1 MRAQILETPG
11 PIESKP
17 LTLKDVAV
25 PEPGPGEVLIRVTA
39 CGVCRSNLHMIE
51 GDWVANGV
59 PAISPI
65 IPGHEVVGKIDKVGA
80 GVDWLKIGDRVG
92 VQPLWSTCGHCE
104 FCLTAREQLCQ
115 SANKRITG
123 ESIDGGYAEYMLGYA
138 LHTYKIP
145 DSISDEEAAPLF
157 CPGVTAYGAVHK
169 AQLRPGQTM
178 ALFGVGGVGHMV
190 LQFAALTGAQMIGV
204 ARGKNHLKL
213 AKELGCYRTL
223 DANDGDP
230 GATLKK
236 DGGVDVA
243 IVFAPSTPMLR
254 QAIAGTK
261 PGGKIIVG
269 TFTDAGP
276 FFFPHEKQIIGS
288 TIGSRWEMED
298 VLKIAATGKVK
309 AHIVTFPLDQTD
321 EALRLLK
328 AGEIEARAVL
338 TM

>member
-1 MRAQILETPG
+1 MRAQILSAPA

-17 LTLKDVAV
+17 LTFKEVPT
-25 PEPGPGEVLIRVTA
+25 PEPGAGEVLIRVTA

-51 GDWVANGV
+51 GDWVKYGT
-59 PAISPI
+59 PAFTPI
-65 IPGHEVVGKIDKVGA
+65 IPGHEVVGKIEKVGP
-80 GVDWLKIGDRVG
+80 GHDWLKVGDRVG

-115 SANKRITG
+115 SATKKITG

-145 DSISDEEAAPLF
+145 DALDDAEAAPLF

-169 AQLRPGQTM
+169 AQLGPGQTM

-213 AKELGCYRTL
+213 AKDMGCYRTI
-223 DANDGDP
+223 DSNDGDA
-230 GATLKK
+230 GETLKK
-236 DGGVDVA
+236 DGGVDVS

-254 QAIAGTK
+254 QAIVGTK

-276 FFFPHEKQIIGS
+276 FFFPDQKQLIGS
-288 TIGSRWEMED
+288 VIGSRWEMED

-309 AHIVTFPLDQTD
+309 AHVVTYPLENAD
-321 EALRLLK
+321 EALRALK

-338 TM
+338 TV

>member
-115 SANKRITG
+115 SANKQITG

-169 AQLRPGQTM
+169 AQLEPGQTM

-213 AKELGCYRTL
+213 AQELGCYRTI
-223 DANDGDP
+223 DAGAGDP
-230 GATLKK
+230 GETLKK
-236 DGGVDVA
+236 DGGVDVS

-254 QAIAGTK
+254 QAIVGTK

-276 FFFPHEKQIIGS
+276 FFFPDQKQIIGS
-288 TIGSRWEMED
+288 VIGSRWEMEN

>member
-1 MRAQILETPG
+1 MRALQLDTPG
-11 PIESKP
+11 PIESHP
-17 LTLKDVAV
+17 LHLRDVAV
-25 PEPGPGEVLIRVTA
+25 PKPGPGEVLIRVTA

-65 IPGHEVVGKIDKVGA
+65 IPGHEVVGRIAEVGA
-80 GVDWLKIGDRVG
+80 GVDWLKVDDRVG

-115 SANKRITG
+115 TKEITG
-123 ESIDGGYAEYMLGYA
+123 ESRDGGYAEYMLGYA

-145 DSISDEEAAPLF
+145 DSIGDAEAAPLF

-169 AQLRPGQTM
+169 AQLQPGQTM

-190 LQFAALTGAQMIGV
+190 LQFAKLTGAEMIAV
-204 ARGKNHLKL
+204 ARGDNHLKL
-213 AKELGCYRTL
+213 AQRLGCSRTINSNDS
-223 DANDGDP
+223 DAGEV
-230 GATLKK
+230 LKK

-261 PGGKIIVG
+261 PGGRIIVG

-276 FFFPHEKQIIGS
+276 FFFPDQKQIIGS
-288 TIGSRWEMED
+288 VIGSRWEMED
-298 VLKIAATGKVK
+298 VLAIAATGKVK
-309 AHIVTFPLDQTD
+309 AVVETFPLDKTD
-321 EALRLLK
+321 EALRQLK

>member
-1 MRAQILETPG
+1 MRAQILETPA

-17 LTLKDVAV
+17 LTLKEVAV
-25 PEPGPGEVLIRVTA
+25 PKPGPGEVLIRVTA

-59 PAISPI
+59 PAKSPI
-65 IPGHEVVGKIDKVGA
+65 VPGHEVVGRIAELGP
-80 GVDWLKIGDRVG
+80 GVSWFKLEDRVG
-92 VQPLWSTCGHCE
+92 IQPLWSTCGRCE

-115 SANKRITG
+115 TKQITG
-123 ESIDGGYAEYMLGYA
+123 ETVDGGYAEFVVANA
-138 LHTYKIP
+138 LHTYAVP
-145 DSISDEEAAPLF
+145 DSISDAEAAPLF
-157 CPGVTAYGAVHK
+157 CPGVTAYGAVTK
-169 AQLRPGQTM
+169 AQLRPGQTL

-190 LQFAALTGAQMIGV
+190 LQFAALAGAQLIAV
-204 ARGKNHLKL
+204 ARGDNHLKL
-213 AKELGCYRTL
+213 AAKL
-223 DANDGDP
+223 
-230 GATLKK
+230 GATRTINSTHVDAGEALKK

-261 PGGKIIVG
+261 PGGRIIVG

-276 FFFPHEKQIIGS
+276 FFFPDEKQIIGS
-288 TIGSRWEMED
+288 VIGSRWEMED

-309 AHIVTFPLDQTD
+309 SIVETFPLEKTD
-321 EALRLLK
+321 EALRHLK

>member
-1 MRAQILETPG
+1 MRAQILSAPG

-17 LTLKDVAV
+17 LTFKEVPT

-51 GDWVANGV
+51 GDWVKYGT
-59 PAISPI
+59 PAFTPI
-65 IPGHEVVGKIDKVGA
+65 VPGHEVVGKIEKVGA
-80 GVDWLKIGDRVG
+80 GVDWLKAGDRVG

-115 SANKRITG
+115 SANKKITG

-145 DSISDEEAAPLF
+145 DTLSDAEAAPLF

-169 AQLRPGQTM
+169 AQLQPGQTM

-190 LQFAALTGAQMIGV
+190 LQFAALTGAEMIGV

-213 AKELGCYRTL
+213 AKELGCSRTI
-223 DANDGDP
+223 DSNDGDA
-230 GATLKK
+230 GETLKK
-236 DGGVDVA
+236 SGGVDVA

-254 QAIAGTK
+254 QAIVGTK
-261 PGGKIIVG
+261 PGGKIIAG
-269 TFTDAGP
+269 TFTDVGP
-276 FFFPHEKQIIGS
+276 FFFPDQKQIIGS
-288 TIGSRWEMED
+288 VIGSRWEMED

-309 AHIVTFPLDQTD
+309 THIVTYPLEKTD
-321 EALRLLK
+321 EALRALK

>member
-1 MRAQILETPG
+1 MLAQILVTPG

-17 LTLKDVAV
+17 LTLKDVPV
-25 PEPGPGEVLIRVTA
+25 PKPGPGEVLIKVTA

-59 PAISPI
+59 PAKSPI
-65 IPGHEVVGKIDKVGA
+65 VPGHEVVGKIAELGSGVTWFKV
-80 GVDWLKIGDRVG
+80 DDRVG
-92 VQPLWSTCGHCE
+92 IQPLWSTCGHCE

-115 SANKRITG
+115 TKEITG
-123 ESIDGGYAEYMLGYA
+123 ESVDGGYAEYVVANA
-138 LHTYKIP
+138 LHTYAIP
-145 DSISDEEAAPLF
+145 DEISDAEAAPLF

-169 AQLRPGQTM
+169 AGLQPGQTM

-190 LQFAALTGAQMIGV
+190 LQFAALTGARLVAV
-204 ARGKNHLKL
+204 ARGANHLKL
-213 AKELGCYRTL
+213 AERLGAERTIDSNDV
-223 DANDGDP
+223 DAGE
-230 GATLKK
+230 ALKK
-236 DGGVDVA
+236 DGGVDVS

-254 QAIAGTK
+254 QAIVGTK

-276 FFFPHEKQIIGS
+276 FFFPDQKQIIGS
-288 TIGSRWEMED
+288 VIGSRWEMND

-309 AHIVTFPLDQTD
+309 SIVETFKLDETD

-328 AGEIEARAVL
+328 GGKIEARAVL
-338 TM
+338 TI

>member
-1 MRAQILETPG
+1 MRAMQLDTPG

-17 LTLKDVAV
+17 LHLRDVAV
-25 PEPGPGEVLIRVTA
+25 PTPGPGEVLIRVTA

-59 PAISPI
+59 PAKSPI
-65 IPGHEVVGKIDKVGA
+65 VPGHEVVGKITELGA

-115 SANKRITG
+115 TKQITG
-123 ESIDGGYAEYMLGYA
+123 ETLDGGYAEYMLAYA
-138 LHTYKIP
+138 LHAYVIP
-145 DSISDEEAAPLF
+145 DSISDAEAAPLF

-169 AQLRPGQTM
+169 AQLQPGQTM

-190 LQFAALTGAQMIGV
+190 LQFAALTGAEMIAV
-204 ARGKNHLKL
+204 ARGKNHLEL
-213 AKELGCYRTL
+213 AKKLGCAHTIDSNEG
-223 DANDGDP
+223 DAGD
-230 GATLKK
+230 ALKK
-236 DGGVDVA
+236 RGGVDVA

-269 TFTDAGP
+269 TFTDPGP
-276 FFFPHEKQIIGS
+276 FFFPDQKQIIGS
-288 TIGSRWEMED
+288 VIGSRWEMND

-309 AHIVTFPLDQTD
+309 SMIETFPLEQTD

-328 AGEIEARAVL
+328 AGQIEARAVL

>member
-1 MRAQILETPG
+1 MRAQILVTPG

-51 GDWVANGV
+51 GDWVKIGV

-80 GVDWLKIGDRVG
+80 GVDWLKVGDRVG

-115 SANKRITG
+115 SANKKITG
-123 ESIDGGYAEYMLGYA
+123 ENRDGGYAEYMLGYA

-169 AQLRPGQTM
+169 AHLQPGQTM
-178 ALFGVGGVGHMV
+178 ALFGIGGVGHMV
-190 LQFAALTGAQMIGV
+190 LQFAALTGADMIGV

-213 AKELGCYRTL
+213 AKELGCSRTI
-223 DANDGDP
+223 DANDGDA
-230 GATLKK
+230 GETLKK
-236 DGGVDVA
+236 SGGVDVA

-254 QAIAGTK
+254 QAIAATK
-261 PGGKIIVG
+261 PGGKIVVG
-269 TFTDAGP
+269 TFTDPGP
-276 FFFPHEKQIIGS
+276 FFFPDEKQIIGS
-288 TIGSRWEMED
+288 VIGSRWEMEN
-298 VLKIAATGKVK
+298 VLKIAGAGKVK
-309 AHIVTFPLDQTD
+309 AHIVTFPLEKTD
-321 EALRLLK
+321 EALRQLK
-328 AGEIEARAVL
+328 GGEIEARAVL

>member
-1 MRAQILETPG
+1 MRAMQLDTPG
-11 PIESKP
+11 PIETQP
-17 LTLKDVAV
+17 LHLRDVAV
-25 PEPGPGEVLIRVTA
+25 PKPGPGEVLIRVTA

-59 PAISPI
+59 PSISPI
-65 IPGHEVVGKIDKVGA
+65 IPGHEVVGRIAEVGA
-80 GVDWLKIGDRVG
+80 GVDWLKVDDRVG

-115 SANKRITG
+115 TKQITG
-123 ESIDGGYAEYMLGYA
+123 ESRDGGYAEYMLGYA

-145 DSISDEEAAPLF
+145 DGLDDAEAAPLF

-169 AQLRPGQTM
+169 AQLQPGQTM

-190 LQFAALTGAQMIGV
+190 LQFAALTGAQMIAV
-204 ARGKNHLKL
+204 ARGDNHLKL
-213 AKELGCYRTL
+213 AERLGAARTINSNDH
-223 DANDGDP
+223 DAGEV
-230 GATLKK
+230 LKK
-236 DGGVDVA
+236 EGGVDA
-243 IVFAPSTPMLR
+243 TIVFAPSTPMLR
-254 QAIAGTK
+254 QAIAATK

-276 FFFPHEKQIIGS
+276 FFFPDQKQIIGS
-288 TIGSRWEMED
+288 VIGSRWEMED

-309 AHIVTFPLDQTD
+309 SIVETFPLERTD
-321 EALRLLK
+321 EALGLLK
-328 AGEIEARAVL
+328 AGKIEARAVL

>member
-115 SANKRITG
+115 SANKQITG

-169 AQLRPGQTM
+169 AQLEPGQTM

-213 AKELGCYRTL
+213 AQELGCYRTI
-223 DANDGDP
+223 DASAGDP

-236 DGGVDVA
+236 DGGVDVS

-276 FFFPHEKQIIGS
+276 FFFPDQKQIIGS
-288 TIGSRWEMED
+288 NIGSRWEMEN

-309 AHIVTFPLDQTD
+309 AHVVTFPLDQTD